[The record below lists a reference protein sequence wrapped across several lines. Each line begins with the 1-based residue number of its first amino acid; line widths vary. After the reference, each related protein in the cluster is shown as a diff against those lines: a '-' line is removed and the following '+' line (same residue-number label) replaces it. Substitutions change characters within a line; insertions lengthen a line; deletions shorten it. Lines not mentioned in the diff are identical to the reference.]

1 MKTVKVIWEFE
12 VDDSWGE
19 TDKECIEIAKREF
32 QTLTVDDFDFE
43 IKED

>member
-1 MKTVKVIWEFE
+1 MKTVKMIWEFE

-32 QTLTVDDFDFE
+32 QTWTVDDFDFE

>member
-1 MKTVKVIWEFE
+1 MKTIKVVWEFE

-19 TDKECIEIAKREF
+19 TDEMCIELAKREF
-32 QTLTVDDFDFE
+32 ETLTINDFEFE